1 MRWGT
6 LAFLVLRAQL
16 FLLIFARVT
25 ALVFT
30 APLIS
35 SSNIPAMARVGLALF
50 VSAGILPWME
60 KVGYTI
66 PDTGLFFAALVIG
79 EVLIGV
85 TLGLLLNVVYAA
97 FQLAGQLFSLQ
108 MGFAASQ
115 VYDPLAQ
122 IQLPLIGQFL
132 NLIAMFVLL
141 SVSGLQKI
149 FLVGIFRSFE
159 TVTAYN
165 FLDRKDSIVQL
176 MMKSMGGLFG
186 QALLIALPIVGT
198 LFLISV
204 SMGLLA
210 KAAPQM
216 NLLML
221 GFPINIMVAFLILFF
236 TLPMI
241 MEAFGRIIDM
251 SFSEMMKMV
260 SAAGGG
266 Q

>member
-1 MRWGT
+1 MS

-16 FLLIFARVT
+16 FLLIFARVI

-30 APLIS
+30 APLLS
-35 SSNIPAMARVGLALF
+35 SGNIPAVARVGLSLF
-50 VSAGILPWME
+50 ITAGILPWME
-60 KVGYTI
+60 NLGYTI
-66 PDTGLFFAALVIG
+66 PDTGLFYAALVLG
-79 EVLIGV
+79 EVLIGLS
-85 TLGLLLNVVYAA
+85 LGFLLNVIYSA

-141 SVSGLQKI
+141 SVSGLQKL
-149 FLVGIFRSFE
+149 FLVGIYRSFQ
-159 TVTAYN
+159 TVTAYT
-165 FLDRKDSIVQL
+165 FLERRDAILQLVFRSI
-176 MMKSMGGLFG
+176 SGLFA
-186 QALLIALPIVGT
+186 QALLIALPIIGT
-198 LFLISV
+198 LFLVSV

-221 GFPINIMVAFLILFF
+221 GFPINILVAFLILFF

-241 MEAFGRIIDM
+241 MEAFGRIIDLGFGELM
-251 SFSEMMKMV
+251 RLLYP
-260 SAAGGG
+260 AGGAA
-266 Q
+266 